1 MWLQTRKG
9 KIYYEISA
17 DSHWV
22 VSNSLYLYMKRS
34 TFPHRFCSLASIL
47 SQKVTESNWDM
58 QEVRQF
64 TRSVV
69 IQTMQCRHF
78 CTEALFMLWCPVW
91 SVCCRECE
99 IEKTRKKKR
108 FRLKSILLI
117 YLLINRFISELFV
130 VLCWQKYTFLLP

>member
-22 VSNSLYLYMKRS
+22 VSNSLYLFMKRS

-117 YLLINRFISELFV
+117 YLLINRFISELFI

>member
-22 VSNSLYLYMKRS
+22 VSNSMYLYMKRS
-34 TFPHRFCSLASIL
+34 TFPHRFCSFASIL

-69 IQTMQCRHF
+69 IQTMQYRHF

-108 FRLKSILLI
+108 FRLKLILLI
-117 YLLINRFISELFV
+117 YLLINRFISELFA

>member
-34 TFPHRFCSLASIL
+34 TFPHRFCSFASIL

-108 FRLKSILLI
+108 FRLKLILLI
-117 YLLINRFISELFV
+117 YLLINQFISELFV

>member
-22 VSNSLYLYMKRS
+22 VSNSLYLFMKRS

>member
-1 MWLQTRKG
+1 MKYQLIVT
-9 KIYYEISA
+9 E
-17 DSHWV
+17 
-22 VSNSLYLYMKRS
+22 LYLIHCICLWREAHFLTDFVVLQVYCHKRS
-34 TFPHRFCSLASIL
+34 L
-47 SQKVTESNWDM
+47 KVTGTCRKSDT
-58 QEVRQF
+58 EVRQF

-108 FRLKSILLI
+108 FRLKLILLI
-117 YLLINRFISELFV
+117 YLLINRFISELFA

>member
-22 VSNSLYLYMKRS
+22 VSNSLYLFMKRS

-47 SQKVTESNWDM
+47 SQKVTESTWDM